1 LIKGI
6 PLNLFDDEIVHAA
19 KRRQIS
25 DWPDQERFPLNF
37 SGKRVEHIVREDLKA
52 STSPLI
58 ITGFT
63 SLDYLIDFVAGL
75 PSNNPERIHIL
86 LGSEP
91 SPARRKDYSFGSSK
105 FPQEV
110 TDYWLGK
117 GISLRLCHKIV
128 LFINMIREGRLES
141 RYIPDQKH
149 KLHAKIYVADGAIT
163 LGSSNFSF
171 TGQQSQLEANVRF
184 EAIADKKR
192 YNEAWQIAK
201 NYWELGEN
209 YNQELLELLEMLLSV
224 VSWQEALGRAC
235 AELLEGHWA
244 EKYIKTGYVSSG
256 KQLWPSQKT
265 GIAQALWM
273 VENVGS
279 VLVADAT
286 GAGKTRMGAHLLRSV
301 MDRIWSTGRVR
312 KDVTVLVSPP
322 KVVESAWKREAVEC
336 GLPLSTLS
344 HGLLSRKGSEK
355 SDDAISTIRRAQS
368 LAVDEAHNF
377 LNQKSSRTHSL
388 LGNMAD
394 VVVMF
399 TATPINK
406 GARDL
411 LRIVD
416 ILGADNL
423 EDSALKLFERLE
435 KRMRSESNQFVTT
448 PEERKILQKE
458 VQRFTLR
465 RTKSVLNRMVD
476 EEPDA
481 YCDDRG
487 EKCRYPIHK
496 PKTYKT
502 GETARDQ
509 ELAGQI
515 RELAVTLRGL
525 LNLQSGIEIPADWRG
540 DIDDDKYIQGRLQ
553 GARGLAIYHVMSRLR
568 SSKAAL
574 VEHLL
579 GTQVACDQFGIADRI
594 KTEDSGNVIRTL
606 SEGAGKIRESSLVKK
621 LPKWLTE
628 REAHRLAIAEEIQIY
643 NEILALVEQIS
654 DQREQSKALRLAEL
668 IKKHPLLLAFD
679 SCLISLE
686 IIKKNIEEINRDI
699 RSIVATGTQTKNK
712 NEVNRL
718 FALGSEAHGVIALCS
733 DAMSEGLNLQQAS
746 AVLLLD
752 MPSVIRIAE
761 QRVGRVDRMNSPHKE
776 IEVWWPEDSDAY
788 SLKTDRKFFRRYSE
802 VKDILGSNLELPE
815 NLIPEELSDAGP
827 STVEEMVEKLDELD
841 KAGKSW
847 DGIQDAFQPVKELV
861 DPEIGIVPVEI
872 YNQLKRSKARVIS
885 SVSLIKSERPW
896 AFFAIGGVDRGAP
909 KWVYLDNWKA
919 EPVTHLADVA
929 QKLKEHLQ
937 GNVESREMDS
947 RASLLIEKFLNQIL
961 ATEKELLPR
970 KKQRALYEMKAVLDY
985 YDKKAKESEDW
996 ERRDLITN
1004 VLKLLSVP
1012 DNDQGRP
1019 DLDKVAEAWLDL
1031 TRDVWYEKLLS
1042 RKNRNKILRLKD
1054 IRKDL
1059 QQKPIEN
1066 ERLHN
1071 AFSSVKIAQSIHT
1084 RVVAAIVGVPGN

>member
-1 LIKGI
+1 
-6 PLNLFDDEIVHAA
+6 
-19 KRRQIS
+19 
-25 DWPDQERFPLNF
+25 
-37 SGKRVEHIVREDLKA
+37 
-52 STSPLI
+52 
-58 ITGFT
+58 
-63 SLDYLIDFVAGL
+63 
-75 PSNNPERIHIL
+75 
-86 LGSEP
+86 
-91 SPARRKDYSFGSSK
+91 
-105 FPQEV
+105 
-110 TDYWLGK
+110 
-117 GISLRLCHKIV
+117 
-128 LFINMIREGRLES
+128 MIRGGRVES

-171 TGQQSQLEANVRF
+171 NGQRNQLEANASF
-184 EAIADKKR
+184 DATADKKR
-192 YNEAWQIAK
+192 YNEVWQIAK
-201 NYWELGEN
+201 NYWELGED
-209 YNQELLELLEMLLSV
+209 YNQELLGLLEMLLSV

-322 KVVESAWKREAVEC
+322 KVVESAWQREAVAC

-377 LNQKSSRTHSL
+377 LNQKSSRTRSL

-423 EDSALKLFERLE
+423 EDSALKIFERLE
-435 KRMRSESNQFVTT
+435 KRMRSENSQFVTT

-465 RTKSVLNRMVD
+465 RTKSILNKMVD
-476 EEPDA
+476 EDPDA
-481 YCDDRG
+481 YCDDWG
-487 EKCRYPIHK
+487 KKCRYPIHN

-502 GETARDQ
+502 GETEQDQ

-515 RELAVTLRGL
+515 RELATKLRGL
-525 LNLQSGIEIPADWRG
+525 LNLQSGIDIPVGWRG
-540 DIDDDKYIQGRLQ
+540 DIDEDRYIKGRIQ

-579 GTQVACDQFGIADRI
+579 GTQVACDQFGIIDRI

-606 SEGAGKIRESSLVKK
+606 EEGAGKIRDSSIVNK
-621 LPKWLTE
+621 LPEWLTE
-628 REAHRLAIAEEIQIY
+628 SEAHRRAIEEEIQIY
-643 NEILALVEQIS
+643 KKILELVEKIS
-654 DQREQSKALRLAEL
+654 DKREQSKSLRLAEL
-668 IKKHPLLLAFD
+668 INKHPLILAFD

-686 IIKKNIEEINRDI
+686 IIKKNIEEFNRNI
-699 RSIVATGTQTKNK
+699 RSIVATGTQLKNK

-718 FALGSEAHGVIALCS
+718 FALGSEAHGIIALCS

-815 NLIPEELSDAGP
+815 NLIPEELSDTAP

-841 KAGKSW
+841 KAGQSW
-847 DGIQDAFQPVKELV
+847 DGIQDAFQPVNELV

-885 SVSLIKSERPW
+885 SVSLIKSDRPW

-909 KWVYLDNWKA
+909 KWVYLDNWMAK
-919 EPVTHLADVA
+919 PVTHLADVA
-929 QKLKEHLQ
+929 QKLKEHLE
-937 GNVESREMDS
+937 GDVEGREMDS
-947 RASLLIEKFLNQIL
+947 EASLLIEKFLNQIL
-961 ATEKELLPR
+961 STEKSF
-970 KKQRALYEMKAVLDY
+970 Y
-985 YDKKAKESEDW
+985 
-996 ERRDLITN
+996 
-1004 VLKLLSVP
+1004 
-1012 DNDQGRP
+1012 QGRNKERY
-1019 DLDKVAEAWLDL
+1019 LRWKLCL
-1031 TRDVWYEKLLS
+1031 IIMIKRQKIEK
-1042 RKNRNKILRLKD
+1042 IGG
-1054 IRKDL
+1054 
-1059 QQKPIEN
+1059 E
-1066 ERLHN
+1066 
-1071 AFSSVKIAQSIHT
+1071 
-1084 RVVAAIVGVPGN
+1084 GN

>member
-1 LIKGI
+1 MIKGT
-6 PLNLFDDEIVHAA
+6 PLKLFDDEIVRAA
-19 KRRQIS
+19 KRRQITE
-25 DWPDQERFPLNF
+25 WPDSKRFPLNF
-37 SGKRVEHIVREDLKA
+37 DSMRVEQIVREDLKA
-52 STSPLI
+52 SASPLI

-63 SLDYLIDFVAGL
+63 SLDYLIDFVADL
-75 PSNNPERIHIL
+75 PIDQTEKICIL

-91 SPARRKDYSFGSSK
+91 SPARRQDYSLGSSN

-110 TDYWLGK
+110 TDYWLEV

-128 LFINMIREGRLES
+128 LFIDMIRGGRVES
-141 RYIPDQKH
+141 RYIPDQRH

-171 TGQQSQLEANVRF
+171 NGQKNQLEANARF
-184 EAIADKKR
+184 DATADKKR
-192 YNEAWQIAK
+192 YNEVWQIAK
-201 NYWELGEN
+201 NYWELGED
-209 YNQELLELLEMLLSV
+209 YNQELLGLLEMLLSV

-244 EKYIKTGYVSSG
+244 EKYIKTSYVSSG

-322 KVVESAWKREAVEC
+322 KVVESAWQREAVEC

-377 LNQKSSRTHSL
+377 LNQKSSRTRSL

-423 EDSALKLFERLE
+423 EDSALKIFERLE
-435 KRMRSESNQFVTT
+435 RRMRSESNQFVTT

-465 RTKSVLNRMVD
+465 RTKSILNRMVD
-476 EEPDA
+476 EDPDA

-487 EKCRYPIHK
+487 KKCRYPIHN

-502 GETARDQ
+502 GETAQDQ

-515 RELAVTLRGL
+515 RELATKLKGL
-525 LNLQSGIEIPADWRG
+525 LNLQSGIDIPVGWRG
-540 DIDDDKYIQGRLQ
+540 DIDEDKYIHGRIQ

-579 GTQVACDQFGIADRI
+579 GTQVACDQFGIIDRI

-606 SEGAGKIRESSLVKK
+606 AEGAGKIRESSIVNK
-621 LPKWLTE
+621 LPEWLTE
-628 REAHRLAIAEEIQIY
+628 SESHRRAIEKEIQIY
-643 NEILALVEQIS
+643 KKILELVEKIS
-654 DQREQSKALRLAEL
+654 DKREQSKSLKLAEL
-668 IKKHPLLLAFD
+668 IKKHPLILAFD

-686 IIKKNIEEINRDI
+686 IIKKNIEEFNKNI
-699 RSIVATGTQTKNK
+699 RSIVATGTQLKNK
-712 NEVNRL
+712 SEVNRL

-815 NLIPEELSDAGP
+815 NLIPEELSDTAP

-841 KAGKSW
+841 KAGQSW

-872 YNQLKRSKARVIS
+872 YKQLRKSKARVIS

-919 EPVTHLADVA
+919 KPVTHLADVA

-937 GNVESREMDS
+937 GDVENREMDS
-947 RASLLIEKFLNQIL
+947 EASLLIEKFLNQIL
-961 ATEKELLPR
+961 STEKELLPR
-970 KKQRALYEMKAVLDY
+970 KKQRALFEMEMVLNY
-985 YDKKAKESEDW
+985 YDKKAKEREDW
-996 ERRDLITN
+996 ERKDLIKS
-1004 VLKLLSVP
+1004 VLDLLSVP

-1059 QQKPIEN
+1059 EQKPIDN